1 MCLGND
7 QTCSQFELHRQ
18 KLLEHLD
25 HERRGFLKSAF
36 VAGGGAAAWAIA
48 ISRIICGWSWIVH
61 EPARADAYGVMIMW
75 LCDCD
80 PPSLRRG

>member
-1 MCLGND
+1 MIKPALNLSCIV
-7 QTCSQFELHRQ
+7 